1 MSWQTA
7 NIQAAAAFLRERISA
22 GDTSAKT
29 KAIYDGL
36 LEVLDPTRR
45 STRVQREMAVA
56 SKAVAAAALLAER
69 NRRARERRR
78 HERRRANHGSPT
90 GSERRATER
99 RSGTERRRN
108 ER

>member
-7 NIQAAAAFLRERISA
+7 NLQAAAAFLRERISA

-45 STRVQREMAVA
+45 SARVQREMAVA

-69 NRRARERRR
+69 NRHARERRR
-78 HERRRANHGSPT
+78 HERRRANHGSP
-90 GSERRATER
+90 GGVERRAVER
-99 RSGTERRRN
+99 RAGKERRRN
-108 ER
+108 AR